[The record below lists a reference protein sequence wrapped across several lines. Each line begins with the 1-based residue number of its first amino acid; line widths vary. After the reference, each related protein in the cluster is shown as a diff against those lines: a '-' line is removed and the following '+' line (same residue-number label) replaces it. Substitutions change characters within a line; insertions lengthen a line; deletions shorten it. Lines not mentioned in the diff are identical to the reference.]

1 MAARLGEGLARRGH
15 RVTLV
20 GGRWPGRR
28 LPEDLARLPV
38 RWLRV
43 PCAPANLWS
52 ALLAQG
58 DRRRQLGVHPGSF
71 RWAAALHPG
80 LRRLVASAD
89 VTFTLLPA
97 DTALVSVWRHRL
109 GLPHVSYYLGGGRC
123 WLERDLSTVRLANP
137 SAAAKSKHLREYPVA
152 GTLVPGIPAELL
164 EGTYEVRE
172 RALRLLFVGRL
183 EIHKGALAAFA
194 VFRRLAADFPGITL
208 LYLGDGAARGALL
221 REIRQA
227 GLEDRV
233 QLAGAVPPEQ
243 VYAAMRQADLLLFPS
258 RNENL
263 PLTLLEAQAVGLPL
277 VASDVAGI
285 REAVH
290 AGAVLLPPEDEAGWA
305 GAVWGLLA
313 DRERRVYLSTAG
325 RDWAAGFTWER
336 SVETLEGALRLAV
349 GRGAAV

>member
-1 MAARLGEGLARRGH
+1 VLAGAGPLNRP
-15 RVTLV
+15 
-20 GGRWPGRR
+20 PG
-28 LPEDLARLPV
+28 
-38 RWLRV
+38 
-43 PCAPANLWS
+43 
-52 ALLAQG
+52 Q
-58 DRRRQLGVHPGSF
+58 
-71 RWAAALHPG
+71 
-80 LRRLVASAD
+80 
-89 VTFTLLPA
+89 
-97 DTALVSVWRHRL
+97 
-109 GLPHVSYYLGGGRC
+109 
-123 WLERDLSTVRLANP
+123 P

-243 VYAAMRQADLLLFPS
+243 VLRRDAAGRPAALPEPERESSPDLIGSAGGGIAARRLGCS
-258 RNENL
+258 RN
-263 PLTLLEAQAVGLPL
+263 PGGGAC
-277 VASDVAGI
+277 
-285 REAVH
+285 
-290 AGAVLLPPEDEAGWA
+290 GAVLLPPEDEAGWA